1 MKQHRKQHQIEH
13 ILNAWQD
20 INLCDFVVFL
30 SDTRKELPQNKED
43 EEAESWEGGWHSL
56 GEEQRL

>member
-1 MKQHRKQHQIEH
+1 MRQQHKQHQIKH

-30 SDTRKELPQNKED
+30 TDTRKKLPQK
-43 EEAESWEGGWHSL
+43 S
-56 GEEQRL
+56 

>member
-1 MKQHRKQHQIEH
+1 MKQHQIEH

-30 SDTRKELPQNKED
+30 TDNRKELPEKRKPKEKLAKRK
-43 EEAESWEGGWHSL
+43 EAREDDIH
-56 GEEQRL
+56 

>member
-43 EEAESWEGGWHSL
+43 EEAESWEGG
-56 GEEQRL
+56 